1 MKTLRIWF
9 ACSLGLAVTVM
20 FGLDYGFLAILLP
33 MFVLS
38 NTDSFNMPLL
48 MLILIS
54 AAWTTI
60 QAMLLVDVL
69 GGYPVIFLL
78 AVALVF
84 LVKSIAM
91 TNKKTF
97 LIGYMGIIIGSV
109 ILNLSTYPFID
120 IEDMAITI
128 WVYCLLNIVICAL
141 AYWWFPSKKALDQP
155 TTEQKSAEPSQAEET
170 EAQPPQY
177 VAENVF
183 MVWFI
188 AIVAFV
194 TFQVFDLYD
203 SSAAHASVLVI
214 LAPMSCAGA
223 LKMAKVRIIGTIM
236 GCLAGLGMQ
245 LILGLWFDNA
255 FLYWLL
261 FTIAM
266 GPFCYWQTQGPA
278 KGAIAFSA
286 MAALTV
292 PMTTALSPGEK
303 DAFFALLYRFSSIFV
318 AVVIGAILIFVL
330 QQCFEYRRRKTHSL
344 LLEESSI

>member
-9 ACSLGLAVTVM
+9 ACSLGLAITVI

-38 NTDSFNMPLL
+38 NTDSFNFALL
-48 MLILIS
+48 MLILVS

-60 QAMLLVDVL
+60 QAMLLVDIL
-69 GGYPVIFLL
+69 GGYPVIFFL

-120 IEDMAITI
+120 IEDMTITI

-141 AYWWFPSKKALDQP
+141 AYWWFPSQEAL
-155 TTEQKSAEPSQAEET
+155 EQHDPERKGTEPSQAEE
-170 EAQPPQY
+170 QPPQY

-183 MVWFI
+183 MVWLI

-223 LKMAKVRIIGTIM
+223 LKMAKVRVIGTIM

-245 LILGLWFDNA
+245 LILGLWVDNA

-318 AVVIGAILIFVL
+318 AVVISAILIFIL
-330 QQCFEYRRRKTHSL
+330 QQWFEYRRNKKYSHVLDEASV
-344 LLEESSI
+344 